1 MALDVLPA
9 FLSEAEEQPQYRL
22 RPWGVCRSEPNGS
35 DASDGVRQ
43 DAVSDGCPSA
53 HRRDHLADVDA
64 GKLAAQAPDVL
75 PEDAHLACCLQPE
88 PEAVQAPNTPDAALS
103 AEQST
108 VESAV
113 PGLVDPAAQIH
124 PASAAVANDSQ
135 EESVPASS
143 ELPAAC
149 SQLEQPARLASPVSP
164 LLGEPLV
171 LRASPLAAESEPQ
184 FVAPGVAAV

>member
-43 DAVSDGCPSA
+43 DAVSDGCP
-53 HRRDHLADVDA
+53 
-64 GKLAAQAPDVL
+64 
-75 PEDAHLACCLQPE
+75 LACCLQPE